1 MKEQSGKDDDRTAFV
16 YVTCQTGG
24 HPSKVVV
31 RGSGIFLLI
40 YSGVHCRV
48 LSLRNFLVWAGTGVI
63 LTV

>member
-1 MKEQSGKDDDRTAFV
+1 MEQQSDKDNDRTAFV

-40 YSGVHCRV
+40 
-48 LSLRNFLVWAGTGVI
+48 
-63 LTV
+63 